1 MHIAQEFRLDLSDLL
16 YVLHLSLVPIFRS
29 ETVSVFSCPVCQS
42 PVGFLPRCQPEINR
56 RYADL
61 CHLSD
66 FFFAA
71 ATGSGLKERQT
82 ALANKIQLTLERLTS
97 DSSIENS
104 AIFSSQLA
112 EVGRRLLQSIE
123 KAVQDGLR
131 RAGTSKAVTSRD
143 VGLWETQ
150 VDIISVIMNINVLPG
165 SGTSSADGDSVAAD
179 DSDFLISVLKYAAAC
194 TAISRPMINEL
205 VDQLRRRGYGS
216 AAQRLKEEMTI
227 WSYERGLWR
236 RCGQCLA
243 FYQTQKCLCER
254 L

>member
-1 MHIAQEFRLDLSDLL
+1 M
-16 YVLHLSLVPIFRS
+16 
-29 ETVSVFSCPVCQS
+29 SVFSCPVCQS

-71 ATGSGLKERQT
+71 ATGSGLKERQA
-82 ALANKIQLTLERLTS
+82 ALANKIQLVLERLTS
-97 DSSIENS
+97 YSSIEKKTT
-104 AIFSSQLA
+104 FSIQLA
-112 EVGRRLLQSIE
+112 EVGLRLLQPIE

-131 RAGTSKAVTSRD
+131 RAGTSKAAVTSRD

-150 VDIISVIMNINVLPG
+150 VGIISVIMNINVLAG
-165 SGTSSADGDSVAAD
+165 SGTSADAESVSAGDNG
-179 DSDFLISVLKYAAAC
+179 FLTSVLQYVAAC
-194 TAISRPMINEL
+194 TAISCPMMTEL
-205 VDQLRRRGYGS
+205 VDLLRRRGYDS
-216 AAQRLKEEMTI
+216 AAQRLKQEMTI

-243 FYQTQKCLCER
+243 FYQAHKCLCER

>member
-1 MHIAQEFRLDLSDLL
+1 MHRNSDDRSDLL
-16 YVLHLSLVPIFRS
+16 YLLHLRRVPNFRS
-29 ETVSVFSCPVCQS
+29 EIVSVFSCPECQS
-42 PVGFLPRCQPEINR
+42 PVGFLPRYQAEINR

-71 ATGSGLKERQT
+71 ATGSGLKERQA
-82 ALANKIQLTLERLTS
+82 ALANKIQLTLERFTS
-97 DSSIENS
+97 DSSIEKTTILSNR
-104 AIFSSQLA
+104 LA
-112 EVGRRLLQSIE
+112 EVGHRLLQPIE

-131 RAGTSKAVTSRD
+131 RAGTAKAAVTSRD

-150 VDIISVIMNINVLPG
+150 VDIIYVIMNVN
-165 SGTSSADGDSVAAD
+165 GTSADGESVAAD
-179 DSDFLISVLKYAAAC
+179 DNNFLISVMKYAAAC
-194 TAISRPMINEL
+194 TAISRPMIYEL
-205 VDQLRRRGYGS
+205 VDQLRRRGYDS

-243 FYQTQKCLCER
+243 FYQTHKCLCER

>member
-1 MHIAQEFRLDLSDLL
+1 
-16 YVLHLSLVPIFRS
+16 
-29 ETVSVFSCPVCQS
+29 VSVFSCPVWQS
-42 PVGFLPRCQPEINR
+42 PVGFLPRCQAEINR

-61 CHLSD
+61 CDLSD

-71 ATGSGLKERQT
+71 ATGSGLKERQA
-82 ALANKIQLTLERLTS
+82 ALANKIQLTLERFTS
-97 DSSIENS
+97 DSSMEKTTILSNR
-104 AIFSSQLA
+104 LA
-112 EVGRRLLQSIE
+112 EVGHRRLQPIE

-131 RAGTSKAVTSRD
+131 RAGTAKAAVTSRD

-150 VDIISVIMNINVLPG
+150 VDIISVIMNINVIPG
-165 SGTSSADGDSVAAD
+165 CGTSAGGVSVAAD
-179 DSDFLISVLKYAAAC
+179 DGDFLIFVLKYVAAC
-194 TAISRPMINEL
+194 TAIARPMMTEL
-205 VDQLRRRGYGS
+205 VDQLRRRGYDS

-243 FYQTQKCLCER
+243 FYQTHKCLCEG

>member
-1 MHIAQEFRLDLSDLL
+1 M
-16 YVLHLSLVPIFRS
+16 
-29 ETVSVFSCPVCQS
+29 SVFSCSVCQS
-42 PVGFLPRCQPEINR
+42 PVGFLPRYQSEINR

-71 ATGSGLKERQT
+71 ATGSGLKERQA
-82 ALANKIQLTLERLTS
+82 ALVNKIQLALQRLTS
-97 DSSIENS
+97 DSSIEKSTILSN
-104 AIFSSQLA
+104 QLA
-112 EVGRRLLQSIE
+112 EVGHQLLQPIE

-131 RAGTSKAVTSRD
+131 RAGTAKAVTSRD

-150 VDIISVIMNINVLPG
+150 VYIISVIMNINVLPG
-165 SGTSSADGDSVAAD
+165 SGMSSADGESVATD

-194 TAISRPMINEL
+194 TAISRPMIDEL
-205 VDQLRRRGYGS
+205 VDQLRRRAYDS

-243 FYQTQKCLCER
+243 FYQTHKCLCER